1 MIGSSEN
8 TIKEITK
15 KITVEQI
22 INRKTRRLQ
31 PNQKDFKQNNSSH
44 MTFIWHGFLTSEQI
58 QGLTK
63 NKISVSK
70 KLTKKNFKIYFEKT
84 INQII
89 LF

>member
-1 MIGSSEN
+1 MF
-8 TIKEITK
+8 
-15 KITVEQI
+15 
-22 INRKTRRLQ
+22 LLLYFMLM
-31 PNQKDFKQNNSSH
+31 QKNL
-44 MTFIWHGFLTSEQI
+44 IWHGFLTSEQI